1 MDRNGGYPWGRELM
15 AGEHGKDG
23 GSFVPLELYKSCTNV
38 QVLPVN
44 NNDN

>member
-1 MDRNGGYPWGRELM
+1 M

-23 GSFVPLELYKSCTNV
+23 GFFVPLELYKSCRNV

-44 NNDN
+44 SNDN